1 MDALLLRSLQ
11 GYLRD
16 TFGLSVWQA
25 ICRRGELEVQT
36 FEPLLRYDPGTADRV
51 ARLAAEVLARPV
63 DTVWE
68 DMGTYL
74 VTNPGHEGVRRLLRF
89 GGVGFA
95 DFLHSLE
102 EMPGRARL
110 ALPGLDLPEITL
122 HAPAPDRFEIRC
134 TSRVRGI
141 PRVLV
146 GMVTAMADDYGTLCV
161 IDPPDDKGRIVVQV
175 LDSRHGTARPFDLA
189 TPDRPE

>member
-16 TFGLSVWQA
+16 TFGPTVWQA
-25 ICRRGELEVQT
+25 ICRRAALTIET
-36 FEPLLRYDPGTADRV
+36 FEPMMRYDRGMADRV
-51 ARLAAEVLARPV
+51 AKHAAETLGRPV
-63 DTVWE
+63 ESVWE

-89 GGVGFA
+89 GGIGFV

-110 ALPGLDLPEITL
+110 AMPELELPEVILTEIG
-122 HAPAPDRFEIRC
+122 PDRFELRC
-134 TSRVRGI
+134 RSKVAGF

-146 GMVTAMADDYGTLCV
+146 GILTAMADDYGTLCL
-161 IDPPDDKGRIVVQV
+161 IEPDGGERISVRI
-175 LDSRHGTARPFDLA
+175 LDSRHGAARSFDLA
-189 TPDRPE
+189 MPER

>member
-16 TFGLSVWQA
+16 TFGAAVWQA
-25 ICRRGELEVQT
+25 VCRRAALTVET
-36 FEPLLRYDPGTADRV
+36 FEPMLRYDPGMADRV
-51 ARLAAEVLARPV
+51 AQHAAETLGRPV
-63 DTVWE
+63 ETVWE

-74 VTNPGHEGVRRLLRF
+74 VTTPGHEGVRRLLRF

-110 ALPGLDLPEITL
+110 AMPDLEVPEVTL
-122 HAPAPDRFEIRC
+122 TEIGRDRFALHCR
-134 TSRVRGI
+134 SRIQGM
-141 PRVLV
+141 PRIMV
-146 GMVTAMADDYGTLCV
+146 GMLTAMADDYGTLCL
-161 IDPPDDKGRIVVQV
+161 IEPDGEGRILVHI
-175 LDSRHGTARPFDLA
+175 LDSLHSAARSFDLA
-189 TPDRPE
+189 MPEH